1 MSQDLSQSPTA
12 MSPEPLRRKN
22 KRRGFLRQLIHDRP
36 QAAVGLAIVGALALI
51 AIFAPLLTKYDP
63 YVSTRELRQ
72 PPSAEHWLGTD
83 DGGFDMVTLL
93 MYGTRTSM
101 IIGLAASFVSMF
113 LGGAAGIT
121 AGYFGGKIDGA
132 IMRTA
137 DFFLVIPEV
146 PLMVILAAIF
156 GQSLIIIILVIGVL
170 LWAGTARVIRAQ
182 VKSVRERV
190 YVKRTRSLGAGN
202 NRIIF
207 RHILPQVGPLL
218 VANTVLVVAVAI
230 FDETFISFLGLGDP
244 SKVSLGKL
252 IENAF
257 QAGSASRGEWWMLV
271 PPGVVVTLLILG
283 CTLFGQ
289 ALEDALN
296 PRLKVSY
303 LSVRSFTI
311 RRGISENKD
320 EA

>member
-1 MSQDLSQSPTA
+1 MSQGLAQSPAA
-12 MSPEPLRRKN
+12 MTPQPLLPKS
-22 KRRGFLRQLIHDRP
+22 KKRGFIRQLIHDRP
-36 QAAVGLAIVGALALI
+36 QAAIGLAIVGVLALI
-51 AIFAPLLTKYDP
+51 AVFAPLLTPYDP
-63 YVSTRELRQ
+63 YVQAGPLRS
-72 PPSAEHWLGTD
+72 PPSVLHWVGTD
-83 DGGFDMVTLL
+83 DGGFDMLTLL

-101 IIGLAASFVSMF
+101 IIGLAASFVSMV
-113 LGGAAGIT
+113 LGGGAGIA

-146 PLMVILAAIF
+146 PLMVVLAAIF
-156 GQSLIIIILVIGVL
+156 GQNMLIIILVIGVL
-170 LWAGTARVIRAQ
+170 LWAGTARVVRAQ

-202 NRIIF
+202 FRIIF

-244 SKVSLGKL
+244 SRVSLGKL

-257 QAGSASRGEWWMLV
+257 SAGAASRGEWWMLV
-271 PPGVVVTLLILG
+271 PPGIVVTLLILG

-296 PRLKVSY
+296 PRLRVSY

-311 RRGISENKD
+311 RRGLAAG
-320 EA
+320 EADA

>member
-1 MSQDLSQSPTA
+1 VSQDLQQTPTA
-12 MSPEPLRRKN
+12 FGDEPPRKPT
-22 KRRGFLRQLIHDRP
+22 KRRRFFWQLLRDRP
-36 QAAVGLAIVGALALI
+36 QASIGIAIVGTLALI
-51 AIFAPLLTKYDP
+51 AIFAPLLTPYDP
-63 YVSTRELRQ
+63 YVQAGPLRA
-72 PPSAEHWLGTD
+72 PPSAQHWVGTD
-83 DGGFDMVTLL
+83 DGGYDMLTLL

-101 IIGLAASFVSMF
+101 IIGIAASFVSMVIG
-113 LGGAAGIT
+113 GGAGII

-132 IMRTA
+132 IMRVA

-146 PLMVILAAIF
+146 PLMVVLAAIF
-156 GQSLIIIILVIGVL
+156 GNNMLIIILVIGVL
-170 LWAGTARVIRAQ
+170 LWAGTARVVRAQ

-202 NRIIF
+202 SRIIF

-218 VANTVLVVAVAI
+218 VANTVLVIAVAI

-244 SKVSLGKL
+244 SRVSLGKL

-257 QAGSASRGEWWMLV
+257 SAGAASRGEWWMLV
-271 PPGVVVTLLILG
+271 PPGIVVTLLILG

-296 PRLKVSY
+296 PRLRVSY

-311 RRGISENKD
+311 RRGLSGD
-320 EA
+320 SG

>member
-12 MSPEPLRRKN
+12 MSPEPLRPKT

>member
-1 MSQDLSQSPTA
+1 MSQVLQEMPEA
-12 MSPEPLRRKN
+12 MAPEPSRRKS
-22 KRRGFLRQLIHDRP
+22 KRRGFLRQLIHERP
-36 QAAVGLAIVGALALI
+36 QAAVGLGIVGVLALI
-51 AIFAPLLTKYDP
+51 AVFAPLLTKYDP
-63 YVSTRELRQ
+63 YVSTRMLRQ
-72 PPSAEHWLGTD
+72 PPSADHWLGTD

-101 IIGLAASFVSMF
+101 IIGIAASFVSMV
-113 LGGAAGIT
+113 LGGGAGIA

-146 PLMVILAAIF
+146 PLMVVLAAIF
-156 GQSLIIIILVIGVL
+156 GQNLLIIILVIGVL

-190 YVKRTRSLGAGN
+190 YVKRTRSLGSGN

-311 RRGISENKD
+311 KRGLTGDD
-320 EA
+320 ER

>member
-12 MSPEPLRRKN
+12 MSPEPLRPKT
-22 KRRGFLRQLIHDRP
+22 KRRGFFRQLIHDRP

-311 RRGISENKD
+311 RRGISEEKG

>member
-12 MSPEPLRRKN
+12 KSPEPLRSPP
-22 KRRGFLRQLIHDRP
+22 KRRGFFRQLIHDRP
-36 QAAVGLAIVGALALI
+36 QAAVGLGIVGALALI

-63 YVSTRELRQ
+63 YVSTRELRA
-72 PPSAEHWLGTD
+72 PPSSAHWLGTD

-101 IIGLAASFVSMF
+101 IIGIAASFVSMF

-121 AGYFGGKIDGA
+121 AGYFGGRIDGA

-146 PLMVILAAIF
+146 PLMVVLAAIF

-311 RRGISENKD
+311 QRGISGNED